1 MPTQKPTKTPT
12 ARAASGSGDLL
23 GRRALNR
30 ALLER
35 QLLLRRWQLPTTET
49 IERLVGMQ
57 AQAPNAPYVGLWIR
71 LEGFR
76 HDDLAQLIVERR
88 AVRAPLMRATV
99 HLVSA
104 RDYLKLRP
112 VVQPVLA
119 RNFAGSPFGQ
129 KLKGIDTAPIIA
141 AGRAL
146 LEERPHTRAGL
157 GALLVE
163 RWPGLD
169 AATLAYAVSYLLPLI
184 QVPPRG
190 IWGMSAEATWT
201 TAEAWLG
208 RSLDS
213 NSSLDEMVMR
223 YLGAF
228 GPASVM
234 DAQIWSGLT
243 RLREVVE
250 RLRPQLRMF
259 RDEHGR
265 ELYDLPDAPRPDPD
279 TPAPPRFLPEY
290 DNVLLSHADRSR
302 IISDN
307 RHPPLPPGNGGAL
320 GTLLVDGF
328 FRGTWRIQR
337 RQGAAILAI
346 ELFEALPQHERT
358 TLAEEGARLL
368 SFAAGD
374 ADTHDIQFVAPV

>member
-1 MPTQKPTKTPT
+1 MPTQRVTKTPT
-12 ARAASGSGDLL
+12 APAGSGSGDLL

-35 QLLLRRWQLPTTET
+35 QLLLNRWRLPAAEA

-57 AQAPNAPYVGLWIR
+57 AQAPNAPYVGLWTR

-76 HDDLAQLIVERR
+76 HEELAQLITERR

-99 HLVSA
+99 HLVGA
-104 RDYLKLRP
+104 RDCLKLRP

-129 KLKGIDTAPIIA
+129 KIKGIDTAPIVA

-146 LEERPHTRAGL
+146 LEERPRTRAEL
-157 GALLVE
+157 GTLLGE

-169 AATLAYAVSYLLPLI
+169 AATLAYTVSYLLPLV

-208 RSLDS
+208 RSLDP
-213 NSSLDEMVMR
+213 NSSPDEMVLR
-223 YLGAF
+223 YLAAF

-234 DAQIWSGLT
+234 DVQLWSGLT

-250 RLRPQLRMF
+250 RLRPQLRVF
-259 RDEHGR
+259 HDEDGR

-302 IISDN
+302 IIGEN

-328 FRGTWRIQR
+328 FRGTWKIQR
-337 RQGAAILAI
+337 QQGAAILAI

-358 TLAEEGARLL
+358 ALADEGARLL
-368 SFAAGD
+368 SFAADD
-374 ADTHDIQFVAPV
+374 ADTHDIHFEDGG